1 MWWVYLLVFFG
12 GAIVGAMLMALM
24 AASRE
29 SEPHEVHVY
38 CDEDGNMQIMTLPVE
53 DKVIWHKKPEDIEK
67 RIEQYEGTLEMV
79 KNMNLHA

>member
-12 GAIVGAMLMALM
+12 GAIFGAMLMALM

-38 CDEDGNMQIMTLPVE
+38 CDEDGNMQIMTFPME
-53 DKVIWHKKPEDIEK
+53 DKVIWHKNREEPE
-67 RIEQYEGTLEMV
+67 V
-79 KNMNLHA
+79 